1 MIRKETYRWRPGKSQ
16 APPSQAECILADLRK
31 GKKITPLDALEDYG
45 CFRLGAR
52 IWDLRKDGHP
62 IKMELF
68 EDRRKGKRY
77 ARYWL

>member
-1 MIRKETYRWRPGKSQ
+1 MTH
-16 APPSQAECILADLRK
+16 AEAILSDLRR

-52 IWDLRKDGHP
+52 IYDLRREGHP
-62 IKMELF
+62 IQTENF
-68 EDRRKGKRY
+68 RDPQSGKHY